1 MCFAYDKNVLP
12 QKNSLKCHSLIV
24 SPLPNLKYTYNS
36 HRIETKS
43 RTSGDWYCY
52 KLMDLPLPLSFLKNG
67 KKKVVGNID

>member
-1 MCFAYDKNVLP
+1 MCFAHDKNVLP
-12 QKNSLKCHSLIV
+12 QQNSLKCHSLIV
-24 SPLPNLKYTYNS
+24 SPLPNLKYTYDS